1 MNDNALCAVCSIL
14 GTIVGFLA
22 IYLLNYLGV
31 I

>member
-1 MNDNALCAVCSIL
+1 MSDNQICAIFSIF

-22 IYLLNYLGV
+22 IYLLRYYGV